1 MWWHRLDV
9 CEGTVKL
16 TDLRIYSA
24 SWTLP
29 KLLILRSSG
38 DRFRPQNPRILLN
51 LTVPSPVIFGDEI
64 EHEVRWQRSHARFNS
79 DKPLARLA
87 GKPIRIRFLLK
98 DADLYSIRFR

>member
-1 MWWHRLDV
+1 MVL
-9 CEGTVKL
+9 VKL

-51 LTVPSPVIFGDEI
+51 LTVPVLGARSLLSEHNLWSLQYRVLETISYAYKEFTCEVDMI
-64 EHEVRWQRSHARFNS
+64 E
-79 DKPLARLA
+79 DIKC
-87 GKPIRIRFLLK
+87 
-98 DADLYSIRFR
+98 